1 MYVGLEIHAKT
12 RKKELVDKCFELG
25 LSVSYDSVL
34 AVSTDVANKVCSYYR
49 NLGFVC
55 PPKLKMGLLVHGA
68 ADNLDHNP
76 SATTAHGSF
85 HGTSI
90 SLFQQPSNDKPG
102 TPQEIPEEEMQTVQ
116 KLLELQVQY
125 KETNSAKLP
134 NIAGPVQ
141 PVRTNEIDDA
151 IEEEKW

>member
-1 MYVGLEIHAKT
+1 M
-12 RKKELVDKCFELG
+12 
-25 LSVSYDSVL
+25 
-34 AVSTDVANKVCSYYR
+34 
-49 NLGFVC
+49 
-55 PPKLKMGLLVHGA
+55 HGA

-116 KLLELQVQY
+116 KLLELPVQY
-125 KETNSAKLP
+125 KEVPLVILKTNSAKLP

-151 IEEEKW
+151 IEEEKR